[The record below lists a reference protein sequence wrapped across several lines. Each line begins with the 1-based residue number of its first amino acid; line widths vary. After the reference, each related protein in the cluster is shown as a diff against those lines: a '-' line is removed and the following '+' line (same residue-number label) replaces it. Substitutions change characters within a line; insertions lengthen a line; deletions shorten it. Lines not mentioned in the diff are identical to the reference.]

1 MEQYHLKDQLTQTE
15 ISERI
20 AVLHRFKVLLMQQR
34 NKFAEYLQVLEAQEN
49 SIASEDVDKIVEHSQ
64 LGQSLIS
71 EISMI
76 QKVIVPIENL
86 YKDIRTKS
94 PDFSHSA
101 FRDEVNET
109 EHIQKDLQRLKATV
123 LEQNQKNAERLK
135 NHMSGLRQQ
144 IADLKLRR
152 TATSPFSSDDTASL
166 IDINA

>member
-1 MEQYHLKDQLTQTE
+1 MEQYHLKDQLTQAE

-34 NKFAEYLQVLEAQEN
+34 NKFVEYLQVLEAQEN

-64 LGQSLIS
+64 LGQSLVS

-76 QKVIVPIENL
+76 QKVILPIENL

-94 PDFSHSA
+94 PDFLHST

>member
-1 MEQYHLKDQLTQTE
+1 MEQYHLKDQLTQAE

-64 LGQSLIS
+64 LGQSLVS

-86 YKDIRTKS
+86 YKDIRAKS
-94 PDFSHSA
+94 PDFLHSA